1 MHSFFGCDI
10 HLVALLDA
18 EGVIPGVNIAFGI
31 LAAGLLIGL
40 TYIGGE
46 TAQIAMSLPSA
57 TTSVFQGL
65 LLFFLL
71 ATDVLVGYRLRVG
84 RSRSTA

>member
-1 MHSFFGCDI
+1 MGCNR
-10 HLVALLDA
+10 VQYPA
-18 EGVIPGVNIAFGI
+18 AFLGI
-31 LAAGLLIGL
+31 LAAGLLLGL

-46 TAQIAMSLPSA
+46 TAQIAMNLPSA

-71 ATDVLVGYRLRVG
+71 ATDVLVNYRVRVG
-84 RSRSTA
+84 RSAATQARAA